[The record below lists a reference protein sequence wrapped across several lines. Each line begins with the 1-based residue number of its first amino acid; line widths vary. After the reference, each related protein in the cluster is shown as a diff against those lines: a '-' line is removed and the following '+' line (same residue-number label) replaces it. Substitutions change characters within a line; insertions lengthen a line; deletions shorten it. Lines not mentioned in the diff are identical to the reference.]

1 MPTLAAG
8 LTLQSP
14 LLALGLAL
22 LAAAAVAAALAALRL
37 LRGEAKLPDDLAVAL
52 ESGAARVS
60 TAESA
65 VDRLGI
71 RFAPLVLR
79 LMGPRRVDDKR
90 RRIDMAGNPGGL
102 TLDRYAARRFVYGV
116 FGLVLG
122 LVFLTNDS
130 TLFALLTFAFG
141 LTAADA
147 LIWQA
152 VRDRREVI
160 DRTLPDFLDV
170 LAVVVS
176 SGLGFRQALDRVA
189 ERYEGPWADELHITL
204 RQMDMGV
211 SRRQAFDELRR
222 RNSSEQVAQFVS
234 ALQQGEELGSPIAD
248 TLIQIATDMR
258 RTDAQNSR
266 RRAAKTIPKA
276 TMVTLVFLLPATMI
290 LIAAGMFLGSGS
302 DLGSIL
308 GG

>member
-1 MPTLAAG
+1 MF
-8 LTLQSP
+8 
-14 LLALGLAL
+14 GLAM
-22 LAAAAVAAALAALRL
+22 AAVMGLAVAGVCQGIRMY
-37 LRGEAKLPDDLAVAL
+37 RAEAKLPSDLAIAL
-52 ESGAARVS
+52 EVGATRVS
-60 TAESA
+60 TAGSA
-65 VDRLGI
+65 VDRLGM
-71 RFAPLVLR
+71 RFAPFVLR
-79 LMGPRRVDDKR
+79 LMGPKRVDAKR

-102 TLDRYAARRFVYGV
+102 TIDRYAARRAVYGI
-116 FGLVLG
+116 FGVVMG
-122 LVFLTNDS
+122 LVFLTNGAV
-130 TLFALLTFAFG
+130 LFGLLTFAFG
-141 LTAADA
+141 VTAADA

-152 VRDRREVI
+152 IRERREVI

-176 SGLGFRQALDRVA
+176 AGLGFRQALDRVA
-189 ERYEGPWADELHITL
+189 ERYEGPWADELRITL

-222 RNSSEQVAQFVS
+222 RNASEQVAQFVS

-276 TMVTLVFLLPATMI
+276 TLVTLVFMLPATMI

-302 DLGSIL
+302 DFGSIL
-308 GG
+308 GR

>member
-1 MPTLAAG
+1 M
-8 LTLQSP
+8 
-14 LLALGLAL
+14 LAL
-22 LAAAAVAAALAALRL
+22 ALAAVMGLSVAGVCQGVRMY
-37 LRGEAKLPDDLAVAL
+37 RADAKLPSDLAVAL
-52 ESGAARVS
+52 EVGATRVS
-60 TAESA
+60 AAGSA
-65 VDRLGI
+65 VDRLGM

-79 LMGPRRVDDKR
+79 LMGPKRVDAKR

-102 TLDRYAARRFVYGV
+102 TIDRYAARRAVYGV
-116 FGLVLG
+116 FGVLLG
-122 LVFLTNDS
+122 LIFLTNGS
-130 TLFALLTFAFG
+130 PLLALLTLAFG
-141 LTAADA
+141 ATAADA

-152 VRDRREVI
+152 IRERREVI

-176 SGLGFRQALDRVA
+176 AGLGFRQALDRVA
-189 ERYEGPWADELHITL
+189 ERYEGPWADELRITL

-211 SRRQAFDELRR
+211 SRRQAFDDLRR
-222 RNSSEQVAQFVS
+222 RNASEQVAQFVS

-248 TLIQIATDMR
+248 TLIQLATDMR

-276 TMVTLVFLLPATMI
+276 TMVTLVFMLPATMI

-302 DLGSIL
+302 DFGSIL
-308 GG
+308 GR

>member
-1 MPTLAAG
+1 MSTG
-8 LTLQSP
+8 LIGL
-14 LLALGLAL
+14 LLALAMGLAVL
-22 LAAAAVAAALAALRL
+22 GIFLGIRMYRA
-37 LRGEAKLPDDLAVAL
+37 EAKLPGDLAIAL
-52 ESGAARVS
+52 EVGATRVS
-60 TAESA
+60 AAGSA
-65 VDRLGI
+65 VDRLGM

-79 LMGPRRVDDKR
+79 AMGPRRVTSKR
-90 RRIDMAGNPGGL
+90 RKIDMAGNPGGL
-102 TLDRYAARRFVYGV
+102 TIDRYAARRAVYGI
-116 FGLVLG
+116 FGVVLG
-122 LVFLTNDS
+122 LVFLTNGQ
-130 TLFALLTFAFG
+130 TLFAALTLAFG
-141 LTAADA
+141 LLAADG

-152 VRDRREVI
+152 TRERKEVI

-176 SGLGFRQALDRVA
+176 AGLGFRQALDRVA
-189 ERYEGPWADELHITL
+189 EKYEGPWADELRITL

-234 ALQQGEELGSPIAD
+234 ALQQGEELGSPIAE

-276 TMVTLVFLLPATMI
+276 TMVTLVFMLPATMI
-290 LIAAGMFLGSGS
+290 LIATGMFLGSGS
-302 DLGSIL
+302 NFGSIL
-308 GG
+308 GR

>member
-1 MPTLAAG
+1 MLG
-8 LTLQSP
+8 L
-14 LLALGLAL
+14 LLAVAMGLA
-22 LAAAAVAAALAALRL
+22 VAGACQGVRMYRAD
-37 LRGEAKLPDDLAVAL
+37 AKLPADLAVAL
-52 ESGAARVS
+52 EVGATRVS
-60 TAESA
+60 ATGSA
-65 VDRLGI
+65 VDRLGM
-71 RFAPLVLR
+71 RLSPLVLR
-79 LMGPRRVDDKR
+79 LMGRRRVDAKR

-102 TLDRYAARRFVYGV
+102 TIDRYGARRAVYGI
-116 FGLVLG
+116 FGVVLG
-122 LVFLTNDS
+122 LVFLVNGS
-130 TLFALLTFAFG
+130 PLFGLLTLAFG
-141 LTAADA
+141 ATAADA

-152 VRDRREVI
+152 IRERREVI

-176 SGLGFRQALDRVA
+176 AGLGFRQALDRVA
-189 ERYEGPWADELHITL
+189 ERYEGPWADELRITL

-222 RNSSEQVAQFVS
+222 RNASEQVGQFVS

-248 TLIQIATDMR
+248 TLIQLATDMR

-276 TMVTLVFLLPATMI
+276 TMVTLVFMLPATMI

-302 DLGSIL
+302 DFGSIL
-308 GG
+308 GR

>member
-1 MPTLAAG
+1 MGLLIALVAGLAVLGILTGIRMYRAEAKVPSDLALALEVGATRVSAAG
-8 LTLQSP
+8 
-14 LLALGLAL
+14 
-22 LAAAAVAAALAALRL
+22 
-37 LRGEAKLPDDLAVAL
+37 
-52 ESGAARVS
+52 
-60 TAESA
+60 SA
-65 VDRLGI
+65 VDRLGM

-79 LMGPRRVDDKR
+79 LMGPRRVDAKR

-102 TLDRYAARRFVYGV
+102 TIDRYAARRAVYGA
-116 FGLVLG
+116 FGVLMA
-122 LVFLTNDS
+122 LVFLKNGN
-130 TLFALLTFAFG
+130 LLLALLTLAFG
-141 LTAADA
+141 ALAADA

-152 VRDRREVI
+152 TRERKEVI

-176 SGLGFRQALDRVA
+176 AGLGFRQALDRVA
-189 ERYEGPWADELHITL
+189 EKYEGPWADELRITL

-211 SRRQAFDELRR
+211 PRRQAFDELRR

-248 TLIQIATDMR
+248 TLIQLATDMR

-276 TMVTLVFLLPATMI
+276 TMVTLVFMLPATMI
-290 LIAAGMFLGSGS
+290 LIATGMFLGSGS
-302 DLGSIL
+302 DFGSIL
-308 GG
+308 GR

>member
-1 MPTLAAG
+1 MLS
-8 LTLQSP
+8 L
-14 LLALGLAL
+14 L
-22 LAAAAVAAALAALRL
+22 LAAAMGLAVAGVCQGIRMYRAD
-37 LRGEAKLPDDLAVAL
+37 AKLPTDLAVAL
-52 ESGAARVS
+52 EVGATRVS
-60 TAESA
+60 VAGSA
-65 VDRLGI
+65 VDRLGM

-79 LMGPRRVDDKR
+79 LMGPRRVDAKR

-102 TLDRYAARRFVYGV
+102 TIDRYAARRAVYGV

-122 LVFLTNDS
+122 LVFLTNGS
-130 TLFALLTFAFG
+130 PLFGLLTLAFG
-141 LTAADA
+141 AVAADA

-152 VRDRREVI
+152 IRERREVI

-176 SGLGFRQALDRVA
+176 AGLGFRQALDRVA
-189 ERYEGPWADELHITL
+189 ERYEGPWADELRITL

-211 SRRQAFDELRR
+211 SRRQAFDDLRR
-222 RNSSEQVAQFVS
+222 RNASEQVAQFVS
-234 ALQQGEELGSPIAD
+234 ALQQGEELGSPIAE

-276 TMVTLVFLLPATMI
+276 TMVTLVFMLPATMI

-302 DLGSIL
+302 DFGSIL
-308 GG
+308 DR

>member
-1 MPTLAAG
+1 M
-8 LTLQSP
+8 
-14 LLALGLAL
+14 LLAVAMGLA
-22 LAAAAVAAALAALRL
+22 VAGVCQGIRMYRAD
-37 LRGEAKLPDDLAVAL
+37 AKLPSDLAIAL
-52 ESGAARVS
+52 EVGATRVS
-60 TAESA
+60 VAGSA
-65 VDRLGI
+65 VDRLGM
-71 RFAPLVLR
+71 RFAPFVLR
-79 LMGPRRVDDKR
+79 LMGPKRVDAKR

-102 TLDRYAARRFVYGV
+102 TIDRYAARRAVYGV

-122 LVFLTNDS
+122 LVFLTNGS
-130 TLFALLTFAFG
+130 PLFGLLTLVFG
-141 LTAADA
+141 AVAADA

-152 VRDRREVI
+152 IRERREVI

-176 SGLGFRQALDRVA
+176 AGLGFRQALDRVA
-189 ERYEGPWADELHITL
+189 ERYEGPWADELRITL

-222 RNSSEQVAQFVS
+222 RNASEQVAQFVS

-248 TLIQIATDMR
+248 TLIQLATDMR

-276 TMVTLVFLLPATMI
+276 TMVTLVFMLPATMI

-302 DLGSIL
+302 DFGSIL
-308 GG
+308 GR

>member
-1 MPTLAAG
+1 M
-8 LTLQSP
+8 
-14 LLALGLAL
+14 
-22 LAAAAVAAALAALRL
+22 AAVM
-37 LRGEAKLPDDLAVAL
+37 GLAVAGICQGIRMYRAEMKLPSDLAIAL
-52 ESGAARVS
+52 EVGATRVS
-60 TAESA
+60 AAGSA

-79 LMGPRRVDDKR
+79 LMGPKRVDAKR
-90 RRIDMAGNPGGL
+90 RKIDMAGNPGGL
-102 TLDRYAARRFVYGV
+102 TIDRYAARRAVYGI
-116 FGLVLG
+116 FGLVMG
-122 LVFLTNDS
+122 LVFFSNGS
-130 TLFALLTFAFG
+130 SLFGVLTFAFG
-141 LTAADA
+141 IGAADA

-152 VRDRREVI
+152 IRERREVI

-176 SGLGFRQALDRVA
+176 AGLGFRQALDRVA
-189 ERYEGPWADELHITL
+189 EKYEGPWADELRITL

-222 RNSSEQVAQFVS
+222 RNASEQVSQFVS

-248 TLIQIATDMR
+248 TLIQLATDMR

-276 TMVTLVFLLPATMI
+276 TMVTLVFMLPATMI

-302 DLGSIL
+302 DFGSIL
-308 GG
+308 GK